1 MLRVATALRFIYL
14 PITRIV
20 MKHALIAF
28 VCAFTLACV
37 APAWACVPPP
47 MNASNDTAAARAVFV
62 GRVVSVERADPTE
75 CLAAARNRAGLNL
88 PRDPGARA
96 CEAFGFATL
105 EPAWVIKGEDVATGP
120 FRVAWNEV
128 GYCTAGWTAE
138 VGGLAIVMVPDDAR
152 TLRDGV
158 TATVEGT
165 YQTDPLF
172 STILKLV
179 AEIQP

>member
-1 MLRVATALRFIYL
+1 
-14 PITRIV
+14 
-20 MKHALIAF
+20 MKHVLIAF

-120 FRVAWNEV
+120 FRVAWNKV

>member
-120 FRVAWNEV
+120 FRVAWNKV

-165 YQTDPLF
+165 YRTDPLF

>member
-1 MLRVATALRFIYL
+1 MDLRIARNLMNRALTAVIAAS
-14 PITRIV
+14 
-20 MKHALIAF
+20 AL
-28 VCAFTLACV
+28 VCAT
-37 APAWACVPPP
+37 PAWACLPPP

-62 GRVVSVERADPTE
+62 GRVVSVERSDPAE
-75 CLAAARNRAGLNL
+75 CLAAARNRASLNL

-105 EPAWVIKGEDVATGP
+105 EPAWIIKGGDVATGQ
-120 FRVAWNEV
+120 FRVAWNRI

-138 VGGLAIVMVPDDAR
+138 VGGLAIVMVPEDER
-152 TLRDGV
+152 TLGDGV
-158 TATVEGT
+158 TATVEGA

-172 STILKLV
+172 STILELV

>member
-20 MKHALIAF
+20 MKHALMAF
-28 VCAFTLACV
+28 VCAFTLACG

-158 TATVEGT
+158 TATVEGA